1 MKKLNPKGKP
11 DKSIKFNLTEAEK
24 ERFKAFCKLL
34 DMNYSEVFRAMSNDF
49 IKQKAKELKL
59 DIKCAEPE
67 LFENTD
73 TKPDKQTELWKK

>member
-1 MKKLNPKGKP
+1 MKKISPKGKP
-11 DKSIKFNLTEAEK
+11 NKTIKFSLSEAEK
-24 ERFKAFCKLL
+24 ERFKAFCKLM

-49 IKQKAKELKL
+49 IKKKAKELKL

-73 TKPDKQTELWKK
+73 KKTNKQTELWKK